1 MYRKQATF
9 RFYEE
14 LNDFL
19 PSAKVKV
26 AFAYSFNGSPSVKD
40 AVEALGVPHVEVD
53 LILVNGQSADFAYR
67 LQHGDYVSVYPT
79 FETLDISG
87 ITRLREKPLRHT
99 KLILDVHLGKL
110 ARYLRMLGFDT
121 LYRNDYSDAEIVR
134 LAVAERRII
143 LTRDVG
149 LLMAKAVTHGYW
161 VRSQKPQEQ
170 VREVMGR
177 FDLYRQIN
185 PFCRCIRCNGM
196 LAEVPKASILD
207 RLEPLT
213 RRCYSQFYQCSGCG
227 NIYWEGT
234 HYERMRDFICNLKG
248 DIKQQ

>member
-19 PSAKVKV
+19 PHAKVKV
-26 AFAYSFNGSPSVKD
+26 AFAYPFNGSPSVKD

-53 LILVNGQSADFAYR
+53 LILANGLSVDFAYR
-67 LQHGDYVSVYPT
+67 LQDDDYVSVYPT

-87 ITRLREKPLRHT
+87 ITRLREKPLRHPRF
-99 KLILDVHLGKL
+99 ILDVHLGKL

-121 LYRNDYSDAEIVR
+121 IYRNDYSDAEIIH
-134 LAVAERRII
+134 LALAEHRII

-149 LLMAKAVTHGYW
+149 LLMVKTVTHGYW
-161 VRSQKPQEQ
+161 VRRQKPREQ
-170 VREVMGR
+170 VKEVMGR
-177 FDLYRQIN
+177 FDLYSQID
-185 PFCRCIRCNGM
+185 PFSRCISCNGM
-196 LAEVPKASILD
+196 LMEVPKESILD

-213 RRCYSQFYQCSGCG
+213 KKCFSQFYQCRDCG
-227 NIYWEGT
+227 RIFWEGS
-234 HYERMRDFICNLKG
+234 HYERMQHFIKNLEEK
-248 DIKQQ
+248 